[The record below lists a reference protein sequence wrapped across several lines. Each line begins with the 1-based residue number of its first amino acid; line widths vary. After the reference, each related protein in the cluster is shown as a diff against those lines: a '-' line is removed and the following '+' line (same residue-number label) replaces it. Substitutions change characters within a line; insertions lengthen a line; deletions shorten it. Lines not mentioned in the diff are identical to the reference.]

1 MNILIVNEHSA
12 LNLGDDAIMYETFRA
27 LKVAY
32 PKAKITLAANDPDS
46 WLRYTD
52 IRIIGSLATWVVNRQ
67 DDGWYWRKHLLL
79 PYAGLLMIAA
89 VLYRLV
95 HFRLLF
101 GSPEQR
107 DLFCAYYDAD
117 LVLSCGGGVFYAHHS
132 FSPGFIWALLTLIFA
147 DFLGKK
153 TIMLPQS
160 IVPVEGCFQ
169 RIMARLVFNRVSRIL
184 LREDCS
190 LAFLDELGVNRPAI
204 VLPDLA
210 FALPPV
216 SDTLAFPSSK
226 SGALRIGVT
235 VIDRAAQ
242 NKSFSRQH
250 IYEDALVSLLL
261 ELSRE
266 HGAHLYLFS
275 QCYGPT
281 RDQDD
286 RHSTRRIYERIR
298 QETSHVTLLNPFHTA
313 LEIKAAYKSMDCV
326 IGSRTHTG
334 IFSLS
339 NIVPVVLIG
348 YQPKALGV
356 MEMFG
361 LERYYC
367 SIETVTEDELNSM
380 IHEVLENSDKIKMH
394 IAQRYSQI
402 QAQLL
407 DWTRYL
413 ED

>member
-27 LKVAY
+27 LRVAY

-46 WLRYTD
+46 WLKYKD
-52 IRIIGSLATWVVNRQ
+52 IRVVGSLATWVVDRQ
-67 DDGWYWRKHLLL
+67 GGCWHWRKHLLL
-79 PYAGLLMIAA
+79 PYAGLLIFAA
-89 VLYRLV
+89 VLHRLIRY
-95 HFRLLF
+95 RLLF

-107 DLFCAYYDAD
+107 ELLRAYYDAD

-132 FSPGFIWALLTLIFA
+132 LSPGFIWALLTLALA

-160 IVPVEGCFQ
+160 IVPIEGRLQ
-169 RIMARLVFNRVSRIL
+169 RILARLVFDRVARIL
-184 LREDCS
+184 LRECHS
-190 LAFLDELGVNRPAI
+190 LAFLEELGVSRPAI

-210 FALPPV
+210 FALPPAP
-216 SDTLAFPSSK
+216 DTPVLPSSK

-242 NKSFSRQH
+242 NRSFSRQH

-266 HGAHLYLFS
+266 YGAHLYLFS

-286 RHSTRRIYERIR
+286 RHSTRRVYERVR
-298 QETSHVTLLNPFHTA
+298 QKTTHVILLDPFHNA
-313 LEIKAAYKSMDCV
+313 LEIKAAYKCMDCV

-334 IFSLS
+334 IFALS

-356 MEMFG
+356 MEMFR
-361 LERYYC
+361 LERYHC

-380 IHEVLENSDKIKMH
+380 VHEVLENSEEVRIH

-402 QAQLL
+402 QARLR
-407 DWTRYL
+407 DWARYL